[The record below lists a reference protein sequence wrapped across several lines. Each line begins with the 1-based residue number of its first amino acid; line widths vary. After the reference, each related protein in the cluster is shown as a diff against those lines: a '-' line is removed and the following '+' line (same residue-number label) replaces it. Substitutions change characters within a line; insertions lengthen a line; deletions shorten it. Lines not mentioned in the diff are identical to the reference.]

1 MLTLKI
7 DTDQPNGIF
16 ENGQHIQP
24 FVLVDNHSDK
34 SLTGQL
40 MWRVTTDTGDFQEE
54 TTVAVTLPPG
64 SSCQRTSVLESDQLT
79 AGFYRM
85 ESQFQHQQQ
94 VISDQMMIGY
104 QPDLIQTPLTR
115 QPNFD
120 DFWSKAE
127 TQLRQ
132 ITPNYRAERQPNM
145 GNERFNVY
153 LVEICSVDNLAVR
166 GWLEIPKSVGKH
178 PALLRVPGYGE
189 TMTPLN
195 APFDWVTFSFNPRGH
210 GNSDDTPDDNLGH
223 WVRGLDQPNSY
234 FYRGAYMD
242 VLRAMDYLLSR
253 PEVDPEKGAV
263 WGASQGGGFSLVV
276 AALRPQ
282 TRYCIAD
289 VPFLCN
295 WQRYFQLTQW
305 DEIDQWLAEKP
316 ETRNWSGLLKTLSYF
331 DTINLTP
338 RIEAEVLMAVGLQDP
353 VCPPATCFASYNQI
367 KGKKA
372 CRVYKTA
379 GHNLGQQHRQYALNW
394 LESRF
399 NFPQNPIHI
408 DGKPKKIR
416 IDQCRKNFP

>member
-16 ENGQHIQP
+16 ENGQYIQP
-24 FVLVDNHSDK
+24 FVLIDNHSDK

-40 MWRVTTDTGDFQEE
+40 MWRVTTDTGAFLEE
-54 TTVAVTLPPG
+54 TAVTVTLPPG
-64 SSCQRTSVLESDQLT
+64 SSRRDYSLEADRLSV
-79 AGFYRM
+79 GFYRL
-85 ESQFQHQQQ
+85 ESQFQYQQQ
-94 VISDQMMIGY
+94 VESDQMMIGF
-104 QPDLIQTPLTR
+104 QPSLIQVPFTR
-115 QPNFD
+115 QPDFD
-120 DFWSKAE
+120 AFWSQAE

-132 ITPNYRAERQPNM
+132 TRPNYQADRQPNM
-145 GNERFNVY
+145 ENERFKVY
-153 LVEICSVDNLAVR
+153 LVEMRSVDSLAVQ

-263 WGASQGGGFSLVV
+263 WGASQGGGFSLMV

-289 VPFLCN
+289 VPFLCD
-295 WQRYFQLTQW
+295 WQRYFQLTQ
-305 DEIDQWLAEKP
+305 
-316 ETRNWSGLLKTLSYF
+316 
-331 DTINLTP
+331 
-338 RIEAEVLMAVGLQDP
+338 
-353 VCPPATCFASYNQI
+353 
-367 KGKKA
+367 
-372 CRVYKTA
+372 
-379 GHNLGQQHRQYALNW
+379 
-394 LESRF
+394 
-399 NFPQNPIHI
+399 
-408 DGKPKKIR
+408 
-416 IDQCRKNFP
+416 